1 MIIIYLFCPNLFFS
15 PPQLRHSHPYFNSP
29 LSSFGPW
36 EVLDIM
42 HANTTG
48 MVGMSAHVFF
58 IRREE
63 EGSGRGSRGE
73 QTRAM
78 RHIAAQK
85 NQKKTS
91 VTCVE
96 MSKVCFPCSVHFD
109 AVTCAVG
116 GFWLS
121 LSSLSTG
128 GSSSRSAHTSQWKSI
143 QSPEPLSHFAFWP
156 ELGSRTATDC
166 NGGETTK
173 ARSFTFRS
181 TDSLLTVLLTEY
193 VRCALKSCWLWKFQ
207 IFLLISNHAHFEST
221 NHSRS

>member
-1 MIIIYLFCPNLFFS
+1 MLEIELTLHGQGMKRCILLSCNWNATPVAVWKHHLVTTHSPCYYYYLFVFPKLFFF

-42 HANTTG
+42 HANTTS

-63 EGSGRGSRGE
+63 GGE

-85 NQKKTS
+85 TPQKTL

-109 AVTCAVG
+109 AVTLAVG

-128 GSSSRSAHTSQWKSI
+128 GSSSRSAHTSQ
-143 QSPEPLSHFAFWP
+143 
-156 ELGSRTATDC
+156 
-166 NGGETTK
+166 
-173 ARSFTFRS
+173 
-181 TDSLLTVLLTEY
+181 
-193 VRCALKSCWLWKFQ
+193 
-207 IFLLISNHAHFEST
+207 
-221 NHSRS
+221 